1 MGSASSFPSVDGFV
15 FTPTDRRYDDLRQIF
30 NGLIDRR
37 PSAIMLPRSVDAAC
51 LAVEHAIRVGTPFSI
66 RGGGHN
72 VAGSAVLDGGIV
84 VDCRLLKSVAP
95 VTGTTRIK
103 CEPGATWREYDLVS
117 SSLGR
122 ATPGGIISD
131 TGVAGLT
138 LGGGIGWL
146 NGLHG
151 LSCDNL
157 VEASVLLA
165 DGQRVRAAEDEN
177 PELFWALRGGGGNF
191 GFVYD
196 FVFSTHPIA
205 SVYAGSI
212 LYSEAASADALKAF
226 WEAGRNAPDELTLS
240 LVATVFGDQRAVSI
254 DVCYAGDSAGGE
266 AITQSLVPANP
277 QLLVRDTR
285 AKRTYLAWQRAF
297 DDPRRYGRR
306 SYWKSIFID
315 EFTPEFVVA
324 FQEMLRTAPSPHTM
338 LTFDHLHGATQ
349 RVENQSTAFAHR
361 DKMFLFLIN
370 SNWDAVEEDEENIAW
385 TKRWFD
391 VLLRSVPSTSYL
403 NYLSDE
409 GSDRVVSAYGEATF
423 AKLRLLKG
431 KFDPNNI
438 FRSNQ
443 NISPKC

>member
-1 MGSASSFPSVDGFV
+1 MGSASSVPNIDGFV
-15 FTPTDRRYDDLRQIF
+15 FTPKDRRYDDLRQIF

-37 PSAIMLPRSVDAAC
+37 PDAIVLPRSVDSACAAI
-51 LAVEHAIRVGTPFSI
+51 EHAIETGTPFSV

-72 VAGSAVLDGGIV
+72 VAGSAVLDAGIV
-84 VDCRLLKSVAP
+84 VDCRLLRSVAP
-95 VTGTTRIK
+95 IAGTSLIK

-117 SSLGR
+117 SALGR

-131 TGVAGLT
+131 TGVAGLS

-177 PELFWALRGGGGNF
+177 ADLFWALRGGGGNF

-196 FVFSTHPIA
+196 FTFASHPIA
-205 SVYAGSI
+205 NVYAGSI
-212 LYSEAASADALKAF
+212 LYSEVTAIDALKAF
-226 WEAGRNAPDELTLS
+226 WEAGRTAPDELTLS

-254 DVCYAGDSAGGE
+254 DVCYAGDSAVGE
-266 AITQSLVPANP
+266 AITKPLVPTNSRSP
-277 QLLVRDTR
+277 VRDTR
-285 AKRTYLAWQRAF
+285 IMRTYLAWQKAF

-306 SYWKSIFID
+306 SYWKSLYIDELTSEFID
-315 EFTPEFVVA
+315 A

-349 RVENQSTAFAHR
+349 RVDIHSTAFAHR

-370 SNWDAVEEDEENIAW
+370 SNWDTADEDEANIAW
-385 TKRWFD
+385 TKKWFD
-391 VLLRSVPSTSYL
+391 VLLQTVPSTSYL

-409 GSDRVVSAYGEATF
+409 GSERIVSAYGALTF
-423 AKLRLLKG
+423 AKLRSLKS
-431 KFDPNNI
+431 KFDPSNL

-443 NISPKC
+443 NILPKE